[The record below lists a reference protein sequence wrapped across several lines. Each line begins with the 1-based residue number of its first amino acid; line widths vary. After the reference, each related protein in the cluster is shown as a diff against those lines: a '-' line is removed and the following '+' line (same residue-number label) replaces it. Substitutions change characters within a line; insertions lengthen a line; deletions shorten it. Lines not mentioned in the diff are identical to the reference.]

1 MGLSRFFRWFG
12 LPGSLVLTG
21 LLSLLALTLAGLC
34 PSLPRWLCAAGM
46 LCSSLGDIILMRYH
60 PITDRLPFRS
70 FAAGAVAFMI
80 AHGFYIA
87 AFGIAAARRGNL
99 LTPAVW
105 AGVALFAAL
114 LVLLLILHR
123 RNKQAKAGMTLFCI
137 AYLAV
142 ISTCCTAVFTFA
154 RNRGPIGLISA
165 VGALAFLA
173 SDAVIGFG
181 KVGGSRIPNA
191 SAIIWWLYPLGQLG
205 LIAGLWV

>member
-21 LLSLLALTLAGLC
+21 LLSLLALTLACLC
-34 PSLPRWLCAAGM
+34 PSIPRWLCAAGM
-46 LCSSLGDIILMRYH
+46 LCSSLGDIILMHYR

-70 FAAGAVAFMI
+70 FEAGAVAFMI

-87 AFGIAAARRGNL
+87 AFGIAAVRRGSL
-99 LTPAVW
+99 LTPAIW
-105 AGVALFAAL
+105 AGIALFAAL

-123 RNKQAKAGMTLFCI
+123 RNKQAKAGMTLLCI

-154 RNRGPIGLISA
+154 WNRGPIGLISA
-165 VGALAFLA
+165 VGALLFLA

-181 KVGGSRIPNA
+181 QVGGIRIPNA

-205 LIAGLWV
+205 LIGGLWV